1 MNMASILNRYLAQRY
16 IVNLLLMLL
25 GLLAVVYLFDTVE
38 LLRRAGK
45 QDSASL
51 SLVLKMGL
59 FKLPEVGQIILPFAV
74 LFSAILTFWQLT
86 RRLELIVVRAS
97 GFSVWQFLAPVLFVA
112 MAFGVFQIVAVNP
125 VGTLLL
131 SKFEQMEND
140 YLLNNKSHVSLFEE
154 GFWLRQEATGHEGGQ
169 EGYAIIHAENVKM
182 PDWQLKNVM
191 ALFFDNQDNFI
202 QRIDAPKATLQNNSW
217 IFYEAF
223 VTEQNGAAGYLPD
236 YTLPTSLTEEEIE
249 ESFASPDAIS
259 VWRLPAF
266 IRMMEA
272 TGFDAT
278 RLKIHFHALLAQP
291 LLFVSMILLAAAVA
305 MRPPRAGG
313 TMLMI
318 VSGILIGFITFFMAN
333 FLQALGASQQIP
345 AILSAWTPA
354 LVMFLLGVAVMLNLE
369 DG

>member
-1 MNMASILNRYLAQRY
+1 MNMSLILNRYLAQRY
-16 IVNLLLMLL
+16 LVNLLLMLL
-25 GLLAVVYLFDTVE
+25 GLLAIVYLFDTVE

-45 QDSASL
+45 QDAAPL

-140 YLLNNKSHVSLFEE
+140 YLLNNSSHVSLFEE
-154 GFWLRQEATGHEGGQ
+154 GFWLRQAVTDNENEQ
-169 EGYAIIHAENVKM
+169 GYAIIHAENVKM
-182 PDWQLKNVM
+182 PDWQLKNIM
-191 ALFFDNQDNFI
+191 ALFFDDQDNFR
-202 QRIDAPKATLQNNSW
+202 QRIDAPKATLQNKSW
-217 IFYEAF
+217 IFYDPLI
-223 VTEQNGAAGYLPD
+223 TRQNGAAGYLPD
-236 YTLPTSLTEEEIE
+236 YILPTSLTEEEIE

-278 RLKIHFHALLAQP
+278 RLRIHFHALLARP
-291 LLFVSMILLAAAVA
+291 LLFASMILLAAAVA

-313 TMLMI
+313 TMIMI
-318 VSGILIGFITFFMAN
+318 VSGILIGFITFFIAN

-345 AILSAWTPA
+345 AILAAWTPA
-354 LVMFLLGVAVMLNLE
+354 LVMFLLGLAVMLNLE